1 MNRLP
6 VIPHVERLLKPIQCI
21 FILLRSLFLSALH
34 GIFHRGLL
42 QEMAQN
48 GENPARILIKPSA
61 SDRWRRLWDWLLTA
75 GESAGDGSVLPDS
88 ASPDGDAGA
97 DAQEPADE

>member
-1 MNRLP
+1 MAY
-6 VIPHVERLLKPIQCI
+6 
-21 FILLRSLFLSALH
+21 ST
-34 GIFHRGLL
+34 GGLL

-61 SDRWRRLWDWLLTA
+61 SDRAWRRLWDWLLTA